1 MSDHYHD
8 PADIKRLKDMRALAP
23 ADYEAWVNFNRI
35 IARADGA
42 IPRKYRELIAVGV
55 AVAVQCPFCMEAHAK
70 GAKAAGAT
78 REEIVEATFV
88 ASAIRAGAATTHGTM
103 ALKFFDQAAD
113 APPAKA

>member
-23 ADYEAWVNFNRI
+23 ASTAWVNFNRI

-42 IPRKYRELIAVGV
+42 IPRKYRELIVGV
-55 AVAVQCPFCMEAHAK
+55 SVAVQCPFCMEAHAK
-70 GAKAAGAT
+70 GASGCGRNARRDRRGDS
-78 REEIVEATFV
+78 V

-103 ALKFFDQAAD
+103 APVLRPGRRHAA
-113 APPAKA
+113 AKA

>member
-23 ADYEAWVNFNRI
+23 ADYEAWVNLNRI

-42 IPRKYRELIAVGV
+42 IPRKYRELIAVAVSV
-55 AVAVQCPFCMEAHAK
+55 AIQCPFCIEAHAK

-78 REEIVEATFV
+78 REEITEATFV
-88 ASAIRAGAATTHGTM
+88 AAAIRAGAAATHGTM
-103 ALKFFDQAAD
+103 ALKFFDQSTD
-113 APPAKA
+113 ATAKA